1 MREHM
6 LNYLMLHML
15 TSRDGGAEEQRSPND
30 DSARGSKR
38 EDRAHIDF
46 EPIMILLVVA
56 VGVVCAVLYRGG
68 V

>member
-1 MREHM
+1 MREHL
-6 LNYLMLHML
+6 LNYLTLHML
-15 TSRDGGAEEQRSPND
+15 TSRDGGAEARRSSND
-30 DSARGSKR
+30 DSARGSR
-38 EDRAHIDF
+38 SQDGARIDY